1 MEKRAFDKWE
11 PLIAASLVKEFEGL
25 RLEAYLCPAG
35 IPTIGYG
42 HTGGVRLGERITKEH
57 ADQLLTKD
65 LTKIALAL
73 KAFVKV
79 PVTGG
84 QYRALL
90 SLAFNVGDVARTCP
104 KLLKALNSG
113 DVEGAAREFLDVG
126 MMKKRNAQGE
136 IVRDEQGRPVYIQS
150 AGLARRRKREAEVFA
165 S

>member
-42 HTGGVRLGERITKEH
+42 HTGGVRLGERITKEQ

-73 KAFVKV
+73 KAAVKV
-79 PVTGG
+79 PVTEG
-84 QYRALL
+84 QYRALM
-90 SLAFNVGDVARTCP
+90 SFAYNVGA
-104 KLLKALNSG
+104 K
-113 DVEGAAREFLDVG
+113 AARDSTMLKYLNQGSVDAAGREF
-126 MMKKRNAQGE
+126 
-136 IVRDEQGRPVYIQS
+136 GRWIY
-150 AGLARRRKREAEVFA
+150 ANGRRLEGLVNRRKRETEVFL